1 MSQLDYNKRNYYS
14 TMSVF
19 NDEVFSCYAVTNHA
33 MLISIGLY
41 FKVFIILVQLFV
53 LPFKFKI

>member
-1 MSQLDYNKRNYYS
+1 
-14 TMSVF
+14 MSVF

-33 MLISIGLY
+33 MLISIGFY

-53 LPFKFKI
+53 LPFKFKIWKR